1 MKTHRIKDTVLAV
14 MCLLLVTPSLVY
26 AFPFL
31 AGADS
36 SYTVMSGSMSPTL
49 KPGDL
54 ILVKQTDPA
63 VVEVDDII
71 TVKYE
76 TEVFTHRVFE
86 KKFEE
91 GIYLFKT
98 KGDANEDPDPTWLN
112 ASQIMGKT
120 VFVIPLGHLYSPYGY
135 TLSFLVPCVL
145 LVGKQIHHVFS
156 LFKRRSKREL
166 RRWRRQK
173 HPVLDT
179 TSVLLLLILVMSG
192 SWLVAPYFQLGSFS
206 YFSDSEWAG
215 VTFTAGTWPTE
226 SSHLSIDLS
235 GVYIGGSLQNKNYG
249 LRGINITNTNQNEDV
264 RISGIKVEWETDKGE
279 KIFEVHLSGESVWT
293 GTASSGDELALEY
306 EYVLRR
312 DTLKTMHLFFN
323 SKITDKTQLD
333 GKQFNIQF
341 IMGDDSGKETGWFY
355 AYLQDNNS

>member
-1 MKTHRIKDTVLAV
+1 MKLKIIGTVALTAI
-14 MCLLLVTPSLVY
+14 CLLLVIPTLIH

-31 AGADS
+31 AGANS

-63 VVEVDDII
+63 TVDVNDIV

-76 TEVFTHRVFE
+76 TGVFTHRVFE

-98 KGDANEDPDPTWLN
+98 KGDANEEPDLGWWN

-145 LVGKQIHHVFS
+145 LVGKQMKHVFS
-156 LFKRRSKREL
+156 LFKRRSKREF

-179 TSVLLLLILVMSG
+179 TSVLLLFILVISG

-206 YFSDSEWAG
+206 YFSDSEWAEA
-215 VTFTAGTWPTE
+215 TFTAGQWVVEVEIDIDPDTLNLGSQGTWTT
-226 SSHLSIDLS
+226 IYA
-235 GVYIGGSLQNKNYG
+235 YIKP
-249 LRGINITNTNQNEDV
+249 
-264 RISGIKVEWETDKGE
+264 
-279 KIFEVHLSGESVWT
+279 
-293 GTASSGDELALEY
+293 SGDYNASDVDVSTILLEIIPADWGDVQGENCFMAKFNRTSVINY
-306 EYVLRR
+306 LFDAGYGDGDVVMLTVTGQFTEGMSFQGS
-312 DTLKTMHLFFN
+312 DTINL
-323 SKITDKTQLD
+323 I
-333 GKQFNIQF
+333 
-341 IMGDDSGKETGWFY
+341 E
-355 AYLQDNNS
+355 

>member
-1 MKTHRIKDTVLAV
+1 MKINSLFKNTALAV
-14 MCLLLVTPSLVY
+14 ICLALVTPNLVY

-54 ILVKQTDPA
+54 ILVKQTDPVA
-63 VVEVDDII
+63 VEVNDIV

-76 TEVFTHRVFE
+76 TGVFTHRVFQ
-86 KKFEE
+86 KKFEN

-98 KGDANEDPDPTWLN
+98 KGDANEDPDPIWLN

-145 LVGKQIHHVFS
+145 LVGKQMYHVFS
-156 LFKRRSKREL
+156 LFKRRSKREF
-166 RRWRRQK
+166 RRWRRRT

-179 TSVLLLLILVMSG
+179 TAVLLLFILVISG

-206 YFSDSEWAG
+206 YFSDSEWAKA
-215 VTFTAGTWPTE
+215 TFTAGQWVIEVEIDIDPDTLNLGSQGTWTT
-226 SSHLSIDLS
+226 IYA
-235 GVYIGGSLQNKNYG
+235 YIKP
-249 LRGINITNTNQNEDV
+249 
-264 RISGIKVEWETDKGE
+264 
-279 KIFEVHLSGESVWT
+279 
-293 GTASSGDELALEY
+293 SGDYNASDVDVNTILLEEIPADWGDVQEENCFMAKFNRTSVVDYLVGKGY
-306 EYVLRR
+306 EGGDEVTLTVTGQFTDGMSFQGS
-312 DTLKTMHLFFN
+312 DTVNL
-323 SKITDKTQLD
+323 I
-333 GKQFNIQF
+333 
-341 IMGDDSGKETGWFY
+341 E
-355 AYLQDNNS
+355 

>member
-1 MKTHRIKDTVLAV
+1 MKINSLFKNTALAV
-14 MCLLLVTPSLVY
+14 ICLALVTPNLVY

-63 VVEVDDII
+63 IVEVNDIV

-76 TEVFTHRVFE
+76 TEIFTHRIFE
-86 KKFEE
+86 KKFED
-91 GIYLFKT
+91 GVYLFKT
-98 KGDANEDPDPTWLN
+98 KGDANEDPDPIWLN

-135 TLSFLVPCVL
+135 TLCFLVPCVL
-145 LVGKQIHHVFS
+145 LVGKQMYHVFS

-179 TSVLLLLILVMSG
+179 TSVLLLMILVVSG
-192 SWLVAPYFQLGSFS
+192 SWLIAPYFQLGSFS
-206 YFSDSEWAG
+206 YFSDSEWAEA
-215 VTFTAGTWPTE
+215 TFTAGRWVIEVEIDIAPDTLNLGSQGTWTTVYVN
-226 SSHLSIDLS
+226 ITLS
-235 GVYIGGSLQNKNYG
+235 GDYKAS
-249 LRGINITNTNQNEDV
+249 DV
-264 RISGIKVEWETDKGE
+264 DVST
-279 KIFEVHLSGESVWT
+279 
-293 GTASSGDELALEY
+293 
-306 EYVLRR
+306 VL
-312 DTLKTMHLFFN
+312 
-323 SKITDKTQLD
+323 LD
-333 GKQFNIQF
+333 GEIPADWGDVQEENCFMAKFNRTSVVDYLIGEGRKGGDVVTLTVTGQFTDGMSF
-341 IMGDDSGKETGWFY
+341 EGSDTVSLVE
-355 AYLQDNNS
+355 